1 MSRLMPSR
9 TVSLWAVMGLLAAG
23 LVYVFLRAGPMAPIK
38 LTVSTVENRVFTPQV
53 SGIGTVEA
61 RYTYAIGPT
70 SAGRVK
76 SLSVDVGDHVKAG
89 QLLGEM
95 DRVDL
100 DARIA
105 SLTAAIERAKA
116 LRQDATARLNL
127 AKSQLQR
134 YQKLAPG
141 HLTSEESLAIKQ
153 QELLTAESA
162 RQAAELDIERLQTDR
177 LGLSIQKSNLS
188 LIAPV
193 DGLVVARDAEPGST
207 VVAGQAVIELIDPQQ
222 LWINVRIAQNQ
233 AQGLVAGLPAQIQ
246 LRSRSAQILH
256 GQIIRIEP
264 KADSVT
270 EETQVKVSF
279 TQPVSPLPPVGELAE
294 VTIALPSLPA
304 APVIANASIHAVNGQ
319 TGVWQI
325 KNDALVFTPITLG
338 AMNLAGDV
346 QVTSGLTAGDR
357 IVVYSERVL
366 AANTRFLVVD
376 SLVKNASGG
385 ASRD

>member
-1 MSRLMPSR
+1 
-9 TVSLWAVMGLLAAG
+9 
-23 LVYVFLRAGPMAPIK
+23 MAPIK
-38 LTVSTVENRVFTPQV
+38 VTVIAVEGRAITPEI

-61 RYTYAIGPT
+61 RYTHAIGPT
-70 SAGRVK
+70 VAGRVK
-76 SLSVDVGDHVKAG
+76 SLAVDVGDHVKSG

-95 DRVDL
+95 DSVDL

-105 SLTAAIERAKA
+105 SLTAAIKRAKA

-134 YQKLAPG
+134 YQKLAPQ

-153 QELLTAESA
+153 QEWLTAEST
-162 RQAAELDIERLQTDR
+162 RQAADLDIERLQSDR

-193 DGLVVARDAEPGST
+193 YGLVVARDAEPGST

-222 LWINVRIAQNQ
+222 LWINTRIAQNQ
-233 AQGLVAGLPAQIQ
+233 AQGLTAGLPALIQ
-246 LRSRSAQILH
+246 LRSRSTHTLQ
-256 GQIIRIEP
+256 GQLARIEP

-279 TQPVSPLPPVGELAE
+279 TQPITPLPPVGELAS

-304 APVIANASIHAVNGQ
+304 APVIPNASIHTVNGQ

-325 KNDALVFTPITLG
+325 KNDALKNVNMAVAPGEVVGLIGPSGSGKSTLLKCLG
-338 AMNLAGDV
+338 AVIKPTTGKMILGDDV
-346 QVTSGLTAGDR
+346 IFD
-357 IVVYSERVL
+357 
-366 AANTRFLVVD
+366 ND
-376 SLVKNASGG
+376 
-385 ASRD
+385 